1 VTPDEI
7 RRAFAKVEMR
17 LTDIETA
24 ARRDRDDQKREF
36 AAMVAGARKN
46 IEETI
51 ARSEPLS
58 QMQKLVSLNEEQM
71 AILNEAREERIR
83 RAERDRLAAEA
94 KEKDAAAKAEEEKE
108 EAKQAARRRDA
119 LERQLKLGA
128 LLVTFITALGGA
140 FGACHLTRNL
150 GGPTNGSPTAH

>member
-1 VTPDEI
+1 VSPDDL

-17 LTDIETA
+17 LADVESA
-24 ARRDRDDQKREF
+24 ARRDREDQKREF
-36 AAMVAGARKN
+36 ADMLAGARKT

-94 KEKDAAAKAEEEKE
+94 KEKAAAAKAEEEKE

-140 FGACHLTRNL
+140 LGACHLTRNL
-150 GGPTNGSPTAH
+150 GGPTNGSQTAH